1 MAAANSTTVFYLTN
15 ASLFATRFARRRS
28 NMKRTFVCG
37 EDRDWM
43 NKEEGEGS
51 EFLRESCEVKNV
63 WMPMGESMPGVGAAY

>member
-1 MAAANSTTVFYLTN
+1 
-15 ASLFATRFARRRS
+15 
-28 NMKRTFVCG
+28 MKRTFVCG